1 MYWKVFVSSEFGEGL
16 IVADTKN
23 GSTSDLN
30 LIMANEFTEGFKNEG
45 KDIIH
50 RNLYSQSNGEE
61 IDGVV
66 CGVYYGNVYNKRR
79 ITAITPNSIVRL
91 NPLDISLWTGTAMLS
106 LSRWK
111 KSLRPIFAMAI
122 LPNTW

>member
-1 MYWKVFVSSEFGEGL
+1 M
-16 IVADTKN
+16 
-23 GSTSDLN
+23 STSDLN

-91 NPLDISLWTGTAMLS
+91 NPLDYQFMDRDGDAFFIPMEKIAPAYICNGYTSEYLVIN
-106 LSRWK
+106 K
-111 KSLRPIFAMAI
+111 KVAI
-122 LPNTW
+122 LSAQY